1 MNKARRKL
9 KKRTIQKIKQR
20 EYNMLVKET
29 KKQVEETNKRLKNLE
44 RQYKVGTWASGKLK
58 TRIRNNKTKG
68 LFYKG
73 KRIKLKSKMTK
84 TDLIQV
90 QKATKQFLASATS
103 TRSGIERVRGET
115 IESLSSELNLE
126 REDKI
131 PISDVETMYNMLA
144 DKDFDRFNYKRKGRE
159 SDFIGASAL
168 WSEIDYAE
176 RNNLSKETFVERL
189 QNLREQDFSDD
200 DRLAA
205 ERIYE
210 KYVL

>member
-9 KKRTIQKIKQR
+9 KKRTIQKIKQQ

-29 KKQVEETNKRLKNLE
+29 KKQVEETNRRLKNLE

-103 TRSGIERVRGET
+103 TRKGIEDIRKQT
-115 IESLSSELNLE
+115 IESLSKELNLDRKE
-126 REDKI
+126 KI
-131 PISDVETMYNMLA
+131 PVKDVETMYNMLA
-144 DKDFDRFNYKRKGRE
+144 DKDFDKFNYKRKGRE
-159 SDFIGASAL
+159 SEFIGASAL

-176 RNNLSKETFVERL
+176 RNNLSKETFVEIL

>member
-20 EYNMLVKET
+20 EYNMLVRET
-29 KKQVEETNKRLKNLE
+29 KKQVEETNRRLKSLE
-44 RQYKVGTWASGKLK
+44 RQYKLGTWSSGKLK
-58 TRIRNNKTKG
+58 TRIRSNKTKG

-103 TRSGIERVRGET
+103 NRKGIEDIKKQT
-115 IESLSSELNLE
+115 IESLTKELNLDRKE
-126 REDKI
+126 KI
-131 PISDVETMYNMLA
+131 PVKDVETMYNMLA

-159 SDFIGASAL
+159 ADFIGASAL